1 MFMFSIFFAYSLK
14 FYFSAL
20 VLLAGRF
27 IPYKSFTISTK
38 GFEEANAMSQ
48 ALTEDCQTG
57 AEVLLPSASAHNPE
71 IAVFVFIQ
79 LEFLPPMVF

>member
-1 MFMFSIFFAYSLK
+1 LLK

-27 IPYKSFTISTK
+27 IPCKSFTLSTT
-38 GFEEANAMSQ
+38 GHDEANAMIQ
-48 ALTEDCQTG
+48 ALTEDCQTA

-71 IAVFVFIQ
+71 IAAFVFIQ